1 MKINNETSS
10 IEERSKELVEE
21 FELFDDWMDR
31 YQHVID
37 LGNELEPVDSP
48 FKTDQYRIHGCQSQV
63 WLQPGNEGSRVLFK
77 ADSDAQITKGLIAI
91 LLRVVNG
98 ADAAAVA
105 TADLAFLNDLE
116 LKEHL
121 SPTRKNGL
129 DSMIKQIRMYAT
141 AIAAGNQST
150 LPGTI

>member
-1 MKINNETSS
+1 MTATSTIAS
-10 IEERSKELVEE
+10 RSSELVEE

-37 LGNELEPVDSP
+37 LGKELEPIDEP
-48 FKTDQYRIHGCQSQV
+48 FRSDHYKIQGCQSQV
-63 WLQPGNEGSRVLFK
+63 WLQPCSSGTSIWFK

-91 LLRVVNG
+91 LLRVLNH
-98 ADAAAVA
+98 ADAADILQSELTFV
-105 TADLAFLNDLE
+105 DQLE

-129 DSMIKQIRMYAT
+129 DAMIKQIKLYAA
-141 AIAAGNQST
+141 AIQASHST
-150 LPGTI
+150 QN

>member
-1 MKINNETSS
+1 MSTLQ
-10 IEERSKELVEE
+10 ERASALVEE

-37 LGNELEPVDSP
+37 LGKELEPIDES
-48 FKTDQYRIHGCQSQV
+48 FRSDEYRIHGCQSQV
-63 WLQPGNEGSRVLFK
+63 WLQPVPREGAISFK

-91 LLRVVNG
+91 LLRVVN
-98 ADAAAVA
+98 DAPARDVA
-105 TADLAFLNDLE
+105 GADLAFLDQLE

-129 DSMIKQIRMYAT
+129 DAMIKQIRLYAG
-141 AIAAGNQST
+141 AVAASTQSS
-150 LPGTI
+150 